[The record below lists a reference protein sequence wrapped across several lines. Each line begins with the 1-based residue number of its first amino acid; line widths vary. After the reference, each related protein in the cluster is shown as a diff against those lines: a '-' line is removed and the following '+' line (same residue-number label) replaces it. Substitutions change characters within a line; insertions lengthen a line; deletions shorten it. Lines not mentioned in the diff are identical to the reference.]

1 MGGFEGVK
9 NAAGAPA
16 RRAPAHGVMAHASPE
31 RAEADDAHAL
41 LVENLRVGSKDA
53 GDPSLGALG
62 AAFGPLDLTLPR
74 AGVLAAEGSAKA
86 RRLFAAAL
94 SGDPR
99 LRVLSGSIK
108 MRSNAI
114 DALSPADRALAGL
127 FVSARPFPSL
137 PGIST
142 AALLRAAT
150 DAHRFRRG
158 LDPAEPIPFSRD
170 LRIRSRLLGLSPEE
184 ISLPLSSALPPPR
197 RHLLEL
203 LQLEVLQPPVA
214 VFDASEEEGRDPA
227 FEGVLSR
234 AVEEGRSQGR
244 SWILLLEPGRAKA
257 ADLPSFRLPEPESVR
272 A

>member
-31 RAEADDAHAL
+31 RAEADDAPAL
-41 LVENLRVGSKDA
+41 LVGNLRVAAKDA
-53 GDPSLGALG
+53 GDPSCAPG
-62 AAFGPLDLTLPR
+62 AAFGPLDLSLPR
-74 AGVLAAEGSAKA
+74 SGVLAAEGSAQA

-99 LRVLSGSIK
+99 LRVLSGSIR

-114 DALSPADRALAGL
+114 DALSPADRALSGL
-127 FVSARPFPSL
+127 FVSVRPFPSL

-150 DAHRFRRG
+150 DAHRLRRG

-184 ISLPLSSALPPPR
+184 IFLPLSAALPPHR

-227 FEGVLSR
+227 FEGVLFR

-244 SWILLLEPGRAKA
+244 SWILLLEPGRAEA
-257 ADLPSFRLPEPESVR
+257 ADLPSFRLPEPEGVR